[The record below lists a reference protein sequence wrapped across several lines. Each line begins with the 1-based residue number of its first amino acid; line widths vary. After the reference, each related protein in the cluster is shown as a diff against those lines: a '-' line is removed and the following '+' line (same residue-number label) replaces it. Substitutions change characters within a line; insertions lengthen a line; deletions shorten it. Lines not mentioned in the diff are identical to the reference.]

1 MEKLYPDA
9 RTQRGVM
16 TTICYM
22 NESKQVR
29 GAGIPSA
36 AGPDQG
42 AGARPGRHYEPPA
55 VTYLGTLHELT
66 LGGTAPAPSDGYGG
80 AGGSGT
86 VGSVGGP

>member
-1 MEKLYPDA
+1 
-9 RTQRGVM
+9 M
-16 TTICYM
+16 TTIRYM
-22 NESKQVR
+22 NKGKQVR
-29 GAGIPSA
+29 GAGIPA

-42 AGARPGRHYEPPA
+42 AGARPGRQYERPA

-66 LGGTAPAPSDGYGG
+66 QGGTTVPSDGFGG